1 MHRYLVFIEVPST
14 APLFGVMGLNT
25 NHKLQIVGKVKA
37 DNSAYAC
44 GRVAKAKGLDVDKL
58 KAVLY
63 SKKQSTLGLE
73 MFKS

>member
-25 NHKLQIVGKVKA
+25 NHKLRMVGKVKA

-63 SKKQSTLGLE
+63 DNYSNGLE

>member
-25 NHKLQIVGKVKA
+25 NHKLRMVGKVKA

-63 SKKQSTLGLE
+63 DNYSSDLE
-73 MFKS
+73 MFLS

>member
-1 MHRYLVFIEVPST
+1 
-14 APLFGVMGLNT
+14 VMGLNT

-63 SKKQSTLGLE
+63 DNYSSGLE

>member
-37 DNSAYAC
+37 NNSAYAC
-44 GRVAKAKGLDVDKL
+44 GRVAKAKGLDIDKL

-63 SKKQSTLGLE
+63 DNYSNGLE